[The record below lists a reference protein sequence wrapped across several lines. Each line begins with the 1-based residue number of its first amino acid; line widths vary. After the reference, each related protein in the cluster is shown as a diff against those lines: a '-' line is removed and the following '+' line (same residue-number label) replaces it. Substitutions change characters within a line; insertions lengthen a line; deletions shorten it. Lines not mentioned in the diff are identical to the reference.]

1 MKSTIMKSACLGAA
15 LTFCTHLPAGEP
27 PNDPS
32 SAGVQAELLSADTLT
47 KWVVE
52 ANPSV
57 AALASAAEAARYRVA
72 PAGALDDPVLS
83 YGFAP
88 RTVAS
93 DRLNQR
99 VEFGQR
105 IPWPGTLA
113 AREAVARHQAAAADN
128 DRAALELEI
137 IAQARS
143 AHAQWWFVRA
153 ALAIHHAAET
163 LVGELIA
170 TASAGYAAGR
180 SLKQDVLQAEV
191 EQANLDQEE
200 LRLLRLRTTVQ
211 SRINALLNRS
221 PDAPLPPAS
230 APDPVREPPPFATLR
245 MSALA
250 SHPQLARLDARL
262 AANQSRVALAEKA
275 FYPEFQV
282 GIGYNSLWDDTD
294 KRPIIGV
301 TINVPLDRSRRRSE
315 LAAARAD
322 SSRSQWALVER
333 RAELLDALAQA
344 RAAVVEARR
353 SVQLYENDLV
363 PLADEYLDTTIADY
377 RSGAGAFAKVIDA
390 EQRKLAA
397 DLALARARAA
407 HAEHMAE
414 LLRTAGMPHPLPRA
428 ALTGA
433 EQ

>member
-1 MKSTIMKSACLGAA
+1 MKSIIMKSACLGAA
-15 LTFCTHLPAGEP
+15 LTFCTQLPAGEP
-27 PNDPS
+27 PNDAS
-32 SAGVQAELLSADTLT
+32 SAGVQAELLSADTLA

-57 AALASAAEAARYRVA
+57 AALAAAAEAARYRVA
-72 PAGALDDPVLS
+72 PAGALDDPMLS
-83 YGFAP
+83 YGVAP
-88 RTVAS
+88 RTVDS

-105 IPWPGTLA
+105 IPWPGALA
-113 AREAVARHQAAAADN
+113 AREAVARHQAAAAEG
-128 DRAALELEI
+128 DRAALALEV

-143 AHAQWWFVRA
+143 AHARWWFVRE

-191 EQANLDQEE
+191 ERANLDQEE

-230 APDPVREPPPFATLR
+230 PPAPLREPPPFATLK

-250 SHPQLARLDARL
+250 RHPELARLDARL
-262 AANQSRVALAEKA
+262 AANQSRVTLAEKA

-301 TINVPLDRSRRRSE
+301 TINVPLDRGKRRSE

-322 SSRSQWALVER
+322 SSRSRWALAQR

-344 RAAVVEARR
+344 RAAVVEAGQA
-353 SVQLYENDLV
+353 VQLYENDLV
-363 PLADEYLDTTIADY
+363 PLADEYLDTAIADY
-377 RSGAGAFAKVIDA
+377 RSGAGAFANVIDS
-390 EQRKLAA
+390 EQRKLAT
-397 DLALARARAA
+397 DLALARARAD

-414 LLRTAGMPHPLPRA
+414 LLRTAGIPHPPPQSELP
-428 ALTGA
+428 GV
-433 EQ
+433 EP

>member
-1 MKSTIMKSACLGAA
+1 MKSIIVKSACLGAA
-15 LTFCTHLPAGEP
+15 LIFCTRLSAGEP
-27 PNDPS
+27 PNEAG
-32 SAGVQAELLSADTLT
+32 SAGVQVEFLSADTLA

-57 AALASAAEAARYRVA
+57 AALAAAAEAASYRVA
-72 PAGALDDPVLS
+72 PAGALDDPMLS
-83 YGFAP
+83 YGVAP

-113 AREAVARHQAAAADN
+113 AREAVARHKAAAAEG
-128 DRAALELEI
+128 DREALELEV

-143 AHAQWWFVRA
+143 AHAQWWLVRE
-153 ALAIHHAAET
+153 ALGIHQAAEV

-191 EQANLDQEE
+191 ERASLGQEA
-200 LRLLRLRTTVQ
+200 LRLVQLRTTVQ
-211 SRINALLNRS
+211 SRINALVNRS

-230 APDPVREPPPFATLR
+230 PPDPVREPPPFATLKR
-245 MSALA
+245 TALA
-250 SHPQLARLDARL
+250 RHPELARLDARL
-262 AANQSRVALAEKA
+262 AANQSRITLAEKA

-282 GIGYNSLWDDTD
+282 GIGYNGLWDDAD

-301 TINVPLDRSRRRSE
+301 SINVPLDRSKRRSE

-322 SSRSQWALVER
+322 SSRSQWALVQR

-344 RAAVVEARR
+344 RAAVVEARQ
-353 SVQLYENDLV
+353 SVQLYEDELV
-363 PLADEYLDTTIADY
+363 PLAEEYLATAIADY
-377 RSGAGAFAKVIDA
+377 QSGTGAFANVIDA
-390 EQRKLAA
+390 EQRKLATE
-397 DLALARARAA
+397 LALARARAD
-407 HAEHMAE
+407 HAAHMAE
-414 LLRTAGMPHPLPRA
+414 LERTAGMPLRLPQPES
-428 ALTGA
+428 TGV